1 MPKNIVI
8 FSDGTG
14 QRGGILVDERRSNI
28 YKLYRATRCG
38 PDSTVDP
45 AEQLAFY
52 DPGIGTLAPGA
63 GGISSLWRRI
73 YNLVSQA
80 LGLGLTRNM
89 IACYAAIVQL
99 WRPGDKI
106 FLFGFSRGAYT
117 IRCLAAVICK
127 CGVPTRMKDGTPL
140 RRDDA
145 TVQKIA
151 SEAVKYVYQHTSSW
165 VEKDATPRQ
174 LELLEQRKAL
184 AARFREQY
192 GAADGGEPNV
202 YPYFIG
208 VFDTVAS
215 LSDRK
220 ALAILIGLTAMLIA
234 ILSWIA
240 WFVLRLLEIPV
251 GWSPWFA
258 GLIVAAAVIGFGF
271 GLNFLSRIRVAF
283 GLKDHPWYRTLHLA
297 EPRMKLYDKTLDPK
311 VGFARHAISIDE
323 ARSSFQRVGWGWAG
337 VKKVSTPEWFE
348 QFWFAGCHSDIGGG
362 YEENGS
368 RLSDI
373 SLQWMLD
380 AACSVGLK
388 YDPSVLRLHPDPSG
402 PQHDEAKASI
412 LRFAGTTPRR
422 VGHDFT
428 LHPSVIERFKQAEV
442 LNYDTMAPYRPE
454 NLRGHD
460 QLKQYY

>member
-45 AEQLAFY
+45 AEQVAFY
-52 DPGIGTLAPGA
+52 DPGIGTLPPGS
-63 GGISSLWRRI
+63 GGIGSLGRRA
-73 YNLVSQA
+73 YNLISQA
-80 LGLGLTRNM
+80 LGLGLTRNI

-127 CGVPTRMKDGTPL
+127 CGIPTRMKDGTPL

-145 TVQKIA
+145 TVHKIA
-151 SEAVKYVYQHTSSW
+151 SEAVKRVYQHTSSW

-192 GAADGGEPNV
+192 GAADGDEPNV

-208 VFDTVAS
+208 VFDCVAS
-215 LSDRK
+215 LSNRV
-220 ALAILIGLTAMLIA
+220 ALAGLIALAPILTAL
-234 ILSWIA
+234 LSWIA
-240 WFVLRLLEIPV
+240 WLVLRFFGIPV
-251 GWSPWFA
+251 VWWHWFA
-258 GLIVAAAVIGFGF
+258 GLTVAVVVVGF

-297 EPRMKLYDKTLDPK
+297 EPRMNFYDKTLSPK

-337 VKKVSTPEWFE
+337 VKKTSTPEWFE

-380 AACSVGLK
+380 AACS
-388 YDPSVLRLHPDPSG
+388 
-402 PQHDEAKASI
+402 
-412 LRFAGTTPRR
+412 
-422 VGHDFT
+422 
-428 LHPSVIERFKQAEV
+428 
-442 LNYDTMAPYRPE
+442 
-454 NLRGHD
+454 
-460 QLKQYY
+460 

>member
-1 MPKNIVI
+1 
-8 FSDGTG
+8 
-14 QRGGILVDERRSNI
+14 
-28 YKLYRATRCG
+28 
-38 PDSTVDP
+38 
-45 AEQLAFY
+45 
-52 DPGIGTLAPGA
+52 
-63 GGISSLWRRI
+63 
-73 YNLVSQA
+73 
-80 LGLGLTRNM
+80 
-89 IACYAAIVQL
+89 
-99 WRPGDKI
+99 
-106 FLFGFSRGAYT
+106 
-117 IRCLAAVICK
+117 
-127 CGVPTRMKDGTPL
+127 MKDGTPL
-140 RRDDA
+140 RRDDS

-151 SEAVKYVYQHTSSW
+151 SEAVKRVYQHTSSW

-192 GAADGGEPNV
+192 GAADGDEPNV

-208 VFDTVAS
+208 VFDCVAS
-215 LSDRK
+215 LSNRV
-220 ALAILIGLTAMLIA
+220 ALAGLIALAPILTAL
-234 ILSWIA
+234 LSWIA
-240 WFVLRLLEIPV
+240 WLVLRFFGIPV
-251 GWSPWFA
+251 VWWHWFA
-258 GLIVAAAVIGFGF
+258 GLTVAVVVVGF
-271 GLNFLSRIRVAF
+271 GLNLLSRIRVAF

-297 EPRMKLYDKTLDPK
+297 EPRMNFYDKTLSPK

-337 VKKVSTPEWFE
+337 VKKTSTPEWFE

-402 PQHDEAKASI
+402 PQHDEAKGGI
-412 LRFAGTTPRR
+412 FRFAGTTPRR
-422 VGHDFT
+422 IGPDFT
-428 LHPSVIERFKQAEV
+428 LHPSVIERFKQTEV

-454 NLRGHD
+454 NLREHD